1 MTSRPN
7 VTAILSSLKG
17 FQRDTVAYVFR
28 RLYEDDEPVHR
39 FLIADEVGLGKTLVA
54 RGLMAKVIDH
64 LWPTGKQITI
74 VYICS
79 NAQIAEQNL
88 ARLRIDDLNYAY
100 ATRPTLLPFEMQSMR
115 QNRINLIS
123 FTPQTAFH
131 PKQGTGVMRERALLA
146 RLLMETWSEC
156 ARHRVLAVLCASAKP
171 SNFAAEVNR
180 LKPYDTA
187 LTDPFVAQLRN
198 RDDLRQR
205 FKSLCDAVDHD
216 LGQLPTTM
224 NQECRRLIGEL
235 RTMLAHACLTNIQP
249 TLVLL
254 DEFQRFKE
262 ILDIP
267 DADEEDEDASPNLAT
282 QFFSNASAG
291 MDGRIVLISAT
302 PYKMYTLDHESE
314 AHYEDMLQTLDFLSG
329 GRTPDIEK
337 LIARYRVAL
346 YQISSEGGIEQ
357 AVVAKQ
363 ALEHRLRQYMVRTE
377 RLTSTADRNGMLKN
391 AIEQPPTLSKD
402 DIEAYLALHTIAKEV
417 SHADPMEYWKSIPYP
432 LNFMGRDEY
441 VLKRAFK
448 RVIDE
453 KNEVVQKALTTSGNL
468 LLSCQTLQEYGLLD
482 PGNARLRQMSD
493 TLLDRGVWRLLWIPP
508 SLRYYQHSPGAQAP
522 YADKS
527 LQTFTKRLMFSAWQV
542 VPRSVASLLSY
553 EVERRIVAALP
564 TGYKN
569 TPADRARRG
578 KLLRIGLNQKRQPG
592 SMTLLTLLYPCA
604 TLARRF
610 DPLDFASRH
619 YREKQGQ
626 RLSLDSLRR
635 YVEQEIQKLLDELCK
650 ELPPLPQDGLEDDR
664 WYWIAP
670 LLFDM
675 KYHKE
680 ETRTW
685 FDEPRLATI
694 WSNIGVTNEEEAE
707 EASQHWEAHIA
718 LARDV
723 VQGRGPQM
731 GRMPDELARALTD
744 MALGGPG
751 VVALRTLWR
760 AAASLH
766 TGGSL
771 HTLQNDPRVR
781 DLAAQIAWAFRS
793 LFSRPES
800 TDIIRGLNSEEPFWR
815 RVLEYCV
822 DGHLQAVIDE
832 YGHVLGDMLPAQSHD
847 TLSHLQMIAAQIAR
861 TASLR
866 TTSTQID
873 DIPRDQQV
881 DGIFNRQSLRAHFA
895 VRYGDTHEQG
905 EISDGDRVLRTTQV
919 RDAFNSPFWPFV
931 LVTTSV
937 GQEGLD
943 FHPYCH
949 AVVHWNL
956 PNNPVDLEQREG
968 RVHRYKGHAV
978 RKNVANRY
986 GIASIAKQGKKSGV
1000 NVDPW
1005 RTLFKTGETD
1015 ETLPHDIRDL
1025 APYWVCPGNAYI
1037 ERYMPRLPLSRDDGR
1052 RTMLLRSLALYRLV
1066 FGQARQEDLVNHLAS
1081 RLDDLQ
1087 IQRLYNAIGIQLG
1100 PPREGSDQP
1109 SSVQAHHIDH
1119 TSTLTINHMRDS
1131 RLKASKQ

>member
-7 VTAILSSLKG
+7 VTAILKNLKS

-28 RLYEDDEPVHR
+28 RLYQDTPPAHR

-54 RGLMAKVIDH
+54 RGLIAKVIDH

-88 ARLRIDDLNYAY
+88 ARLRIEGLNYAY
-100 ATRPTLLPFEMQSMR
+100 ATRPTLLPFEIQSMR
-115 QNRINLIS
+115 QDRVNLIS

-131 PKQGTGVMRERALLA
+131 PKQGTGVIRERALLV
-146 RLLMETWSEC
+146 RLLMDAWSGC
-156 ARHRVLAVLCASAKP
+156 VRSKVLGVLCASAKP
-171 SNFAAEVNR
+171 SNFAYEVNR
-180 LKPYDTA
+180 LKPFDTT
-187 LTDPFVAQLRN
+187 LTTPFVAQLRD

-205 FKSLCDAVDHD
+205 FEALCESVDD
-216 LGQLPTTM
+216 DSGLLPASM
-224 NQECRRLIGEL
+224 NQERRRFIGEL
-235 RTMLAHACLTNIQP
+235 RAMLAHTCLTNIQP

-262 ILDIP
+262 ILVVP
-267 DADEEDEDASPNLAT
+267 DVDDEDEDAAPSLAT

-291 MDGRIVLISAT
+291 MDSRVVLISAT

-314 AHYEDMLQTLDFLSG
+314 AHYEDMLQTLDFLNG
-329 GRTPDIEK
+329 GRMPEIEE
-337 LIARYRVAL
+337 LISQYRVAL
-346 YQISSEGGIEQ
+346 YQINSEGGLDK
-357 AVVAKQ
+357 AVAVKQ
-363 ALEHRLRQYMVRTE
+363 ALERQLRQCMVRTE
-377 RLTSTADRNGMLKN
+377 RLTATADRNGMLKN
-391 AIEQPPTLSKD
+391 AIEHAPTLSKE
-402 DIEAYLALHTIAKEV
+402 DIEAYLALHSIAKEAD
-417 SHADPMEYWKSIPYP
+417 HADPMEYWKSIPYP

-441 VLKRAFK
+441 LLKRAFK
-448 RVIDE
+448 RAIDE
-453 KNEVVQKALTTSGNL
+453 KNVVVQKALAASGNL
-468 LLSCQTLQEYGLLD
+468 LLPCQTLQDYEPVD
-482 PGNARLRQMSD
+482 PANARLRQMID
-493 TLLDRGVWRLLWIPP
+493 DLLDTGVWRMLWVPP
-508 SLRYYQHSPGAQAP
+508 SLRYYHHNPDAHSP
-522 YADKS
+522 YAGKP
-527 LQTFTKRLMFSAWQV
+527 LQSFTKRLMFSAWQV

-564 TGYKN
+564 TSYKN
-569 TPADRARRG
+569 TAADRARRG

-592 SMTLLTLLYPCA
+592 SMTLLCLLYPCA
-604 TLARRF
+604 TLAHRF
-610 DPLDFASRH
+610 DPLDFARRH
-619 YREKQGQ
+619 FREKQSE
-626 RLSLDSLRR
+626 RLSLESLRR
-635 YVEQEIQKLLDELCK
+635 YIEQEIQKLLDELSK
-650 ELPPLPQDGLEDDR
+650 QLLPSPQDGLEDER

-670 LLFDM
+670 LLLDM

-680 ETRTW
+680 ETSAW
-685 FDEPRLATI
+685 FDEPKLAAI
-694 WSNIGVTNEEEAE
+694 WSNLGLKTDEDGE
-707 EASQHWEAHIA
+707 EASQHWEAHVA

-723 VQGRGPQM
+723 IRGRGPRL
-731 GRMPDELARALTD
+731 GRRPNDLARALSD

-760 AAASLH
+760 IAASLH
-766 TGGSL
+766 TDG
-771 HTLQNDPRVR
+771 NVNVPRDDPILR
-781 DLAAQIAWAFRS
+781 DCAAQIAWSFRS

-800 TDIIRGLNSEEPFWR
+800 TDIIRGLHGEEPFWR

-832 YGHVLGDMLPAQSHD
+832 YGHLLND
-847 TLSHLQMIAAQIAR
+847 TLPIQNRDSLIHIQQVATQIGR

-873 DIPRDQQV
+873 DIPSEPQAQS
-881 DGIFNRQSLRAHFA
+881 IFNHQSLRTHFA
-895 VRYGDTHEQG
+895 VRYGDSQVGE
-905 EISDGDRVLRTTQV
+905 EISADDRVLRTTQV

-956 PNNPVDLEQREG
+956 PSNPVDLEQREG

-978 RKNVANRY
+978 RKNVASRY
-986 GIASIAKQGKKSGV
+986 GFASIARQGKKGGV
-1000 NVDPW
+1000 TIDPW
-1005 RTLFKTGETD
+1005 RTLFSAGEAD
-1015 ETLPHDIRDL
+1015 ETLPHEIRDL
-1025 APYWVCPGNAYI
+1025 APYWVCPGKAYI
-1037 ERYMPRLPLSRDDGR
+1037 QRYVPRLPLSRDDGR

-1066 FGQARQEDLVNHLAS
+1066 FGQARQEDLVNHLAN

-1087 IQRLYNAIGIQLG
+1087 IQRLYNEIGIQLG
-1100 PPREGSDQP
+1100 PPREDSEQP
-1109 SSVQAHHIDH
+1109 SIAQTNHIHHA
-1119 TSTLTINHMRDS
+1119 SALTIS
-1131 RLKASKQ
+1131 RVTDTVISS